1 MIALLNTALWHT
13 GICLWYVF
21 VEYSRPMPS
30 FHTEQLET
38 RGARLRDAKARLLY
52 SALEQGM
59 LMVLALC

>member
-1 MIALLNTALWHT
+1 MTALLNTALWHT
-13 GICLWYVF
+13 GICLWYVL

-38 RGARLRDAKARLLY
+38 RGACLCDAKARLLY
-52 SALEQGM
+52 SAPNKGM